1 MSGTHSILA
10 PSGMSITMQC
20 AAAPR
25 MQLPYADAPP
35 TEESLEGDAAHWLA
49 HAVAAWYI
57 AGNPEAELPG
67 KGDKAPNGVAVT
79 QEMIDGAE
87 LWAETIGAAPGR
99 EINLESRVLV
109 QGIHK
114 AMYGTP
120 DADGPDDEG
129 VYDVFDYKFG
139 HRWVDPFELWQC
151 LAYLRGI
158 VETRLGGM
166 CPERLRITVVQPR
179 AYGPGGKVRSWE
191 LTAPQLY
198 QYTAQMHAR
207 AYEAVAENG
216 VPHANVPATTGPEC
230 GDCKGR
236 HACTALQAVAAKI
249 VDQSA
254 RADVMELEPKELGAE
269 LSYLTACIDRLK
281 ARTRGLEIQAEVMLG
296 RGERIPG
303 WGMES
308 TVGNLAWLD
317 SVDVDEVA
325 GVGAVLNVALCK
337 DVELVTPTQAKTIL
351 KRRGLDV
358 ELLDSYSSRPHGKM
372 KLVQQ
377 TTDKARKAFGA
388 KSK

>member
-57 AGNPEAELPG
+57 AGNPEAQLPG
-67 KGDKAPNGVAVT
+67 KGDKAPNGVEIT

-87 LWAETIGAAPGR
+87 LWAEAIRAAPGR
-99 EINLESRVLV
+99 VLNLETRVDV
-109 QGIHK
+109 KGIHSH
-114 AMYGTP
+114 MWGTP
-120 DADGPDDEG
+120 DGDGPDDEG
-129 VYDVFDYKFG
+129 VYDVYDYKFG

-151 LAYLRGI
+151 LSYLRGVI
-158 VETRLGGM
+158 ETRLGGIAPDRM
-166 CPERLRITVVQPR
+166 RITVVQPR
-179 AYGPGGKVRSWE
+179 AYGPGGKVRSWMLTASQLYE
-191 LTAPQLY
+191 LTAR
-198 QYTAQMHAR
+198 MHKR
-207 AYEAVAENG
+207 AYEAVDEHG
-216 VPHANVPATTGPEC
+216 VPRPDAEATTGPEC
-230 GDCKGR
+230 GDCKAR
-236 HACTALQAVAAKI
+236 HACTLFQAVAAKI

-269 LSYLTACIDRLK
+269 LTYLTACIDRLK
-281 ARTRGLEIQAEVMLG
+281 ARARGLEVQAEVMLG

-303 WGMES
+303 WVMEA
-308 TVGNLAWLD
+308 GQAHLAWRD
-317 SVDVDEVA
+317 DADVDEVA
-325 GVGAVLNVALCK
+325 AFGATLNVALCK

-358 ELLDSYSSRPHGKM
+358 ELLDSYSARPHGKM